1 MTQIQIISYY
11 LQIAN
16 ADKNCNPNF
25 LFFSGAFVWYRQKE
39 ALATT
44 KEKEKSL
51 SIFFVSLDLKSYF
64 GTTKKMCNDPF
75 HLYFTFLYHYI
86 DQDRIFNW

>member
-11 LQIAN
+11 LEIAN

-39 ALATT
+39 ALATR
-44 KEKEKSL
+44 KEKEKI
-51 SIFFVSLDLKSYF
+51 SIYLLCIF
-64 GTTKKMCNDPF
+64 GPEV
-75 HLYFTFLYHYI
+75 
-86 DQDRIFNW
+86 IFWDNQENV